1 MDLDALLAE
10 VLAPLGVVLE
20 DESEEDA
27 VLCPGDHDDSG
38 GDPSCT
44 MFQTS
49 REHYGVFYRLDLI
62 QGAPELRIFAPADRP
77 PLRMAIF
84 RVRPAADSEL
94 PRWFDRIHEAEMVGD
109 PVAASNHMLF
119 ACGEILKNLFWAG
132 NPDTMG
138 FPPGI
143 QVTRL

>member
-20 DESEEDA
+20 SEEDVMA
-27 VLCPGDHDDSG
+27 RPVEQEGHGEPV
-38 GDPSCT
+38 CT

-62 QGAPELRIFAPADRP
+62 DGNPELRVFAPSERP
-77 PLRMAIF
+77 PVRMAVF
-84 RVRPAADSEL
+84 RVRPASGSDL
-94 PRWFDRIHEAEMVGD
+94 PRWFARLNEVDMVGD
-109 PVAASNHMLF
+109 SGAACNHMLF

-132 NPDTMG
+132 NPETMS
-138 FPPGI
+138 FPDG
-143 QVTRL
+143 VTVTQLV